1 MIRFGIVL
9 TVAAFAAGCA
19 GPPEDL
25 MTPQRQANGLVIVL
39 PGIEGVGLGSDG
51 VRDGLLQAGVNS
63 AVAVYAWGRPI
74 PVAGPLLNQVDI
86 IGNRLAGERIAQM
99 IVNYQ
104 DTHPNLPVYIVGH
117 SGGGGVAVFT
127 AEALPPGH
135 KIDGLVL
142 LSASLSGGYDL
153 SKALANSRQGLVN
166 FYSHSDVAFLM
177 IGTMVA
183 GNVDGE
189 HGPSAG
195 AIGFGNT
202 FPGLFQVAWSEDMA
216 QTGNEGGHLD
226 STASTFVSQ
235 YVAPWVLTKGW
246 PLGQGPL
253 AQAGSSPAK

>member
-1 MIRFGIVL
+1 MIRLGIIL
-9 TVAAFAAGCA
+9 TVAAFAAGC
-19 GPPEDL
+19 GVTSEDL
-25 MTPQRQANGLVIVL
+25 MTPERQANGLVIVL
-39 PGIEGVGLGSDG
+39 PGIEGVGMGSDG
-51 VRDGLLQAGVNS
+51 VRDGLLSAGVNS

-74 PVAGPLLNQVDI
+74 PLAGVLLNEMDV
-86 IGNRLAGERIAQM
+86 IGNRMAGERIAQM

-142 LSASLSGGYDL
+142 LSASLSSDYDL
-153 SKALANSRQGLVN
+153 AKAMANTRQGLVN
-166 FYSHSDVAFLM
+166 FYSHNDVAFLM
-177 IGTMVA
+177 VGTMVA

-195 AIGFGNT
+195 AVGFGNT
-202 FPGLFQVAWSEDMA
+202 VPGLYQVGWSEEM
-216 QTGNEGGHLD
+216 TESGNGGGHMD
-226 STASTFVSQ
+226 STVSPFVRQ

-246 PLGQGPL
+246 PLGQGTL
-253 AQAGSSPAK
+253 AHVYGPSAR